1 MTHSEHFA
9 ELKALLLANAGR
21 IDGLT
26 AEVRRVADELHE
38 IRHAV
43 DANQAQT
50 DRVSLALADMIE
62 RHTRSVSVQTDLLDR
77 VTGLGE
83 IGMDTRDRT
92 VRIETAL
99 AGVGDTIVD
108 EHERTRRRM
117 AAYDDRF
124 AVLESRV
131 AALEH
136 AGANGNGAG

>member
-9 ELKALLLANAGR
+9 ELKELLLANAGR

-38 IRHAV
+38 LRER
-43 DANQAQT
+43 Q
-50 DRVSLALADMIE
+50 DRVV
-62 RHTRSVSVQTDLLDR
+62 RVQTDLLDR

-99 AGVGDTIVD
+99 AGVGDTVVD